1 MMLRTLMHALL
12 FITGEPPLARDDSQ
26 VFQAFRRALERAAD
40 LARGQGVAAG

>member
-12 FITGEPPLARDDSQ
+12 LVAGGQPLARDDSQ